1 MVGGA
6 ANEGG
11 NRGETTEAGCF
22 NVCNKCFE
30 ADSDDGSRCEF
41 GFSTEVFVAAVIY
54 QGCGGLTMKNV
65 FT

>member
-30 ADSDDGSRCEF
+30 ADSDDGSR
-41 GFSTEVFVAAVIY
+41 
-54 QGCGGLTMKNV
+54 
-65 FT
+65 